1 MSKKFPDDFD
11 YYGGPDS
18 KIRDE
23 ADINNDVQRV
33 KKWLK
38 KQERETRMAT
48 RRSLLPLATPLY
60 SATATRSAR

>member
-18 KIRDE
+18 KVRDE

-38 KQERETRMAT
+38 KTR
-48 RRSLLPLATPLY
+48 
-60 SATATRSAR
+60 ARKPG